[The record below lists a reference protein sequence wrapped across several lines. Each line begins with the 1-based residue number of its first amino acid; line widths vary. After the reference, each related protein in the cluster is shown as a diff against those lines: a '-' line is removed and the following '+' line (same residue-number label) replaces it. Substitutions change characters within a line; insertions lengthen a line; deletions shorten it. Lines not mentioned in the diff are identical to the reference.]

1 MAIEQVFQCP
11 KTIARLRGGALGNL
25 MEGFC
30 QWLLNTGFGCSC
42 IRRHLENV
50 SHFNDFLGDSHTRPL
65 ETLSV
70 QDVTAFFE
78 EYPRVSC
85 HRGPLQAHLDA
96 VRASINRFVAYLLSQ
111 GLYETP
117 LETPI
122 YQPLLDGYL
131 MWLRQEHGATDGTC
145 GVRAG
150 SLVKFFRWLGPQAT
164 SEGLS
169 ALNAEQVEQ
178 FFLAVGFEHGQ
189 AARRSLQVALR
200 TFFRFC
206 FQQGIVQQRLDR
218 AVPTLRTYK
227 RARPPRG
234 LAAQQVQQVL
244 AHVDR
249 SSAAGQRDYAILQL
263 LSTYG
268 VRAGQIR
275 ALRLDDL
282 HWTNDEILFRATKKG
297 KDSLLPLTL
306 EVGESLLTYLREAR
320 PAGCW
325 PEVFLTCRAPFHPLA
340 ENCIVSQ
347 IVRQRL
353 AGAGIEA
360 PAHGAHV
367 FRHAFATRMLAEG
380 HSLKAIGDVLGHR
393 YLSTTF
399 IYTTVDFEAL
409 ADAALPWPEEGTA

>member
-131 MWLRQEHGATDGTC
+131 MWLRQEHGATDG
-145 GVRAG
+145 
-150 SLVKFFRWLGPQAT
+150 
-164 SEGLS
+164 
-169 ALNAEQVEQ
+169 
-178 FFLAVGFEHGQ
+178 
-189 AARRSLQVALR
+189 
-200 TFFRFC
+200 
-206 FQQGIVQQRLDR
+206 
-218 AVPTLRTYK
+218 K
-227 RARPPRG
+227 R
-234 LAAQQVQQVL
+234 
-244 AHVDR
+244 
-249 SSAAGQRDYAILQL
+249 
-263 LSTYG
+263 
-268 VRAGQIR
+268 
-275 ALRLDDL
+275 
-282 HWTNDEILFRATKKG
+282 
-297 KDSLLPLTL
+297 
-306 EVGESLLTYLREAR
+306 
-320 PAGCW
+320 
-325 PEVFLTCRAPFHPLA
+325 
-340 ENCIVSQ
+340 
-347 IVRQRL
+347 
-353 AGAGIEA
+353 
-360 PAHGAHV
+360 
-367 FRHAFATRMLAEG
+367 
-380 HSLKAIGDVLGHR
+380 
-393 YLSTTF
+393 
-399 IYTTVDFEAL
+399 
-409 ADAALPWPEEGTA
+409 GTPMKL

>member
-11 KTIARLRGGALGNL
+11 KTIAKLRGGALGNL

-42 IRRHLENV
+42 IRRHLGNV
-50 SHFNDFLGDSHTRPL
+50 SHLNAFLGDSHTPPL
-65 ETLSV
+65 ETLSA

-78 EYPRVSC
+78 EYPRVSR
-85 HRGPLQAHLDA
+85 HRGALQAHLDA
-96 VRASINRFVAYLLSQ
+96 VRASINRFIAYLLSQ
-111 GLYETP
+111 GLYEAP
-117 LETPI
+117 VEAPI

-131 MWLRQEHGATDGTC
+131 AWLRREHGATSGTC
-145 GVRAG
+145 ELRAA
-150 SLVKFFRWLGPQAT
+150 SLVKFLRWLGPQAT
-164 SEGLS
+164 AEGLS
-169 ALNAEQVEQ
+169 VLSAEQVEQ
-178 FFLAVGFEHGQ
+178 FFLAAAREQGQ
-189 AARRSLQVALR
+189 AARRSLQAALR

-206 FQQGIVQQRLDR
+206 FQQGIVQQCLDR

-234 LAAQQVQQVL
+234 LDEQQVQQVL
-244 AHVDR
+244 AGVDR
-249 SSAAGQRDYAILQL
+249 RCAAGQRDYAILQL

-268 VRAGQIR
+268 VRAGQVR
-275 ALRLDDL
+275 ALRLDDI
-282 HWTNDEILFRATKKG
+282 HWTNTEILFRATKKG
-297 KDSLLPLTL
+297 KDALLPLSR
-306 EVGESLLTYLREAR
+306 EVGESLLVYLREAR
-320 PAGCW
+320 PTGCW
-325 PEVFLTCRAPFHPLA
+325 PEVFLTCRAPYHPLA
-340 ENCIVSQ
+340 ENCIISQ

-393 YLSTTF
+393 HLSTTF
-399 IYTTVDFEAL
+399 IYTTVDFKAL
-409 ADAALPWPEEGTA
+409 ADVALPWPEEETA